1 MCKNLSKAQE
11 IQNLYKTAHF
21 FAENKSGMPFET
33 LCHFKN
39 NIEFDCATVVILVHI
54 QIRNKVFRTNFL
66 FYAIIF
72 HQGRSG

>member
-39 NIEFDCATVVILVHI
+39 NIEFDYATVVII
-54 QIRNKVFRTNFL
+54 QIGNKVFRTNFL
-66 FYAIIF
+66 FML
-72 HQGRSG
+72 